1 MANKT
6 SKKYY
11 IFKYRHLE
19 AVFGMQTE
27 MCGSERIPACNSVIP
42 LPPPPSK
49 KYLFNYTCKISRNL
63 FTVFKNYATV

>member
-11 IFKYRHLE
+11 IFNQRHLA

-27 MCGSERIPACNSVIP
+27 MCGSQHIPACNSIA
-42 LPPPPSK
+42 K
-49 KYLFNYTCKISRNL
+49 KKLLI
-63 FTVFKNYATV
+63 